1 MLIVE
6 IKTRLDDIGLLER
19 QLAWYE
25 RSAAAVAARYGWRP
39 VRILSWVLVLASEEV
54 ETAIRANREVLAVAF
69 AGRAP
74 TMQSVVEGGMG
85 DAHGHHALALI
96 DPASRRRRWL
106 MKSRS
111 DGRRSPAPYRD
122 YADAATR
129 LGIGRDARSGR
140 PETHDSHSRA

>member
-19 QLAWYE
+19 QIAWYE
-25 RSAAAVAARYGWRP
+25 RSAAPVAAKYGWRP

-54 ETAIRANREVLAVAF
+54 ETVIRPNREVLAVAF

-74 TMQSVVEGGMG
+74 AMQCVVEGGVA
-85 DAHGHHALALI
+85 DAHGHRALALI

-129 LGIGRDARSGR
+129 LGIGGPRRTCGGMR
-140 PETHDSHSRA
+140 VWG